1 MSETA
6 LSIQHKQADEYQEAT
21 LLHHKIMANAEIAAG
36 ALLEM
41 CQALKEMRDK
51 KLYLQLNMPTFDAY
65 CEEKVG
71 IKARQA
77 YTYISTYEK
86 LGSTVLQ
93 SNASLGITKLE
104 LIAQLPAPDRATELA
119 EGTFE
124 GMSVKAIKEL
134 VKKSKEQAEQ
144 LESLFSKNELLQTKA
159 DESEEKYTELLSKST
174 AEELRNS
181 NIITE
186 LNRKIKEL
194 ENRPIEVAVAEPSPE
209 DIEKIRQQIK
219 AELEAEVQSEA
230 LTQADIDKAVAEAIK
245 EEQNKAQQNT
255 NKQLEELRSEKA
267 KAEQAAESAKN
278 KLAELQ
284 QKLQLSDPAK
294 AKAVMYY
301 EAIQNDYNKMIE
313 AIDEMSSEDDKIK
326 FSTAVK
332 KALEMF
338 QEHFN
343 TFLNK

>member
-1 MSETA
+1 MENRIITT
-6 LSIQHKQADEYQEAT
+6 EYQEAT
-21 LLHHKIMANAEIAAG
+21 ALHSRIMANAEIAAT
-36 ALLEM
+36 ALLEV
-41 CQALKEMRDK
+41 CRGLKEMRDK
-51 KLYLQLNMPTFDAY
+51 KLYLQLDMPTFDAY

-77 YTYISTYEK
+77 YTYISTFEK

-124 GMSVKAIKEL
+124 GMSVKEIKEL

-144 LESLFSKNELLQTKA
+144 LDSLFNQNEILQSKV
-159 DESEEKYTELLSKST
+159 DESTERYMDLLSKST
-174 AEELRNS
+174 GEQHSNS
-181 NIITE
+181 KKIAE
-186 LNRKIKEL
+186 LNKKIEEL
-194 ENRPIEVAVAEPSPE
+194 ENKPVEVAVAEPSPE
-209 DIEKIRQQIK
+209 DIEKIRQEIRS
-219 AELEAEVQSEA
+219 ELEVESIS
-230 LTQADIDKAVAEAIK
+230 QADVDKAVSKAVEEAVK
-245 EEQNKAQQNT
+245 EERVKSKQDLDE
-255 NKQLEELRSEKA
+255 QLEALKVEKA
-267 KAEQAAESAKN
+267 KAEQAVESTRN
-278 KLAELQ
+278 ELAEIK

-294 AKAVMYY
+294 AKAVMHF
-301 EAIQNDYNKMIE
+301 EAMQNDYNKMVE

-338 QEHFN
+338 QEDFK
-343 TFLNK
+343 TFLNE